1 MGWLP
6 LAKDGAH
13 SDDEMFR
20 TLNRR
25 FLLMAGYSEQQILG
39 LGDLAQMSHDKM
51 EDLIQKKGLAAFGEA
66 FNRQGKET
74 QLLHEKKDKQ

>member
-1 MGWLP
+1 MP
-6 LAKDGAH
+6 EEPQN

-39 LGDLAQMSHDKM
+39 LGDLGKISHDKM
-51 EDLIQKKGLAAFGEA
+51 EDLIQKKGVAVFGEA
-66 FNRQGKET
+66 FNQQGRIVKP
-74 QLLHEKKDKQ
+74 LHEKK